1 MQQGVW
7 QQKWVIGNWKMN
19 GSSAQNT
26 RLLEEICALP
36 QADKVCVGVAP
47 PALYLAPTAAQLAAA
62 NSANPI
68 CLSAQMASRFNGSGA
83 YTGEISAPMLADV
96 GVKLVLVGHSERSL
110 YFAETAEQRRSQL
123 EHILA
128 AGLQPLLCVGESLA
142 QREAEQHFDTVA
154 AQLAVLK
161 DLSFANGVAVAYE
174 PVWAIGTGKTA
185 TPEQIGEMHQFIYD
199 TLLSLLGGSVNIRIL
214 YGGSVNDQ
222 NAAAIFRVA
231 HVDGALVGGA
241 SLKSEAFAAII
252 RAAQETD

>member
-1 MQQGVW
+1 
-7 QQKWVIGNWKMN
+7 
-19 GSSAQNT
+19 
-26 RLLEEICALP
+26 
-36 QADKVCVGVAP
+36 
-47 PALYLAPTAAQLAAA
+47 
-62 NSANPI
+62 
-68 CLSAQMASRFNGSGA
+68 MASRFNGSGA